1 MAKWVKRL
9 SIALVIAAGIGLLV
23 WYLAAPEPLTVT
35 VAAVS
40 RGPIEATVVNT
51 RAGSIKACRRAQ
63 ISPQIGGQIR
73 EWPVREGMKVK
84 RGDLLLALYNDDI
97 EAQLALAESEKRSA
111 EAQLEAACL
120 QADLAER
127 QAARRRRLA
136 GSEAL
141 AAEQLDQAVV
151 TAQAEQAKCDAARAA
166 VATSRDQIAVVKATL
181 QKTELHA
188 PFDGVIAELNGEL
201 GEYITPSPIGITTL
215 PAVDLIDPSC
225 YYASAPLD
233 EVDAPA
239 VKVGMAGRISLD
251 AFPDRVFA
259 GRVQRIAD
267 YVLDIEKQA
276 RTVEIEVAF
285 AEPAE
290 ISAAGL
296 LAGYSA
302 DVEVLLGI
310 KEDVLRVP
318 TEAVTEQKKV
328 FVFDP
333 DREILEER
341 LVTTGLSNWE
351 LTEIKAGLVADDLV
365 VISTEQKGLE
375 DGARA
380 TIEEPGDE

>member
-1 MAKWVKRL
+1 MFKCPELKRDQWAWRNLKQSWGAEMAKWVKRL

-276 RTVEIEVAF
+276 RTVEM
-285 AEPAE
+285 
-290 ISAAGL
+290 
-296 LAGYSA
+296 
-302 DVEVLLGI
+302 
-310 KEDVLRVP
+310 EDR
-318 TEAVTEQKKV
+318 K
-328 FVFDP
+328 
-333 DREILEER
+333 
-341 LVTTGLSNWE
+341 S
-351 LTEIKAGLVADDLV
+351 V
-365 VISTEQKGLE
+365 V
-375 DGARA
+375 
-380 TIEEPGDE
+380 